1 MYGIHFPEEVE
12 DDLTSVQESSTR
24 SSRNI
29 MKMLALGVKDHQ
41 LSVLHVQ
48 LTQDK
53 FKSKQSPSLP
63 TAESSTI
70 YVVTMADNSPGKS

>member
-1 MYGIHFPEEVE
+1 
-12 DDLTSVQESSTR
+12 
-24 SSRNI
+24 

-63 TAESSTI
+63 TADSSTI
-70 YVVTMADNSPGKS
+70 YVVTMDIHYTTTTAGVVYKKIRIPRPR